1 MSTSGTAP
9 TCPRTSPR
17 MPGPVISSTASPANI
32 RPTNRR
38 SSASAEMANPAAK
51 GPMPTSSVGRTNKPS
66 LPDGRGSDGSIA
78 RKQAI
83 LVNPSRD
90 RKGAMLLRGAR
101 RGVTLVEMVVVV
113 AIIALIVGLS
123 FPAASAGLDNVRMVS
138 AGDSVATFLNAAVN
152 RAERHQQP
160 VELVISPQEGRLTL
174 YSGEPGFTRE
184 LKMPDGVW
192 IEAVLPAEEGGDPA
206 QPRRILFIPG
216 ATVPGIA
223 IQLGNRRNAH
233 RRVRLDPMTGFP
245 RVESRS
251 SGRGVPC

>member
-51 GPMPTSSVGRTNKPS
+51 GPMPTSSVGRISKV
-66 LPDGRGSDGSIA
+66 LAGGSACPTSGTDA
-78 RKQAI
+78 FVCQPNR
-83 LVNPSRD
+83 
-90 RKGAMLLRGAR
+90 AR

-174 YSGEPGFTRE
+174 YSNEPGFT
-184 LKMPDGVW
+184 
-192 IEAVLPAEEGGDPA
+192 
-206 QPRRILFIPG
+206 
-216 ATVPGIA
+216 
-223 IQLGNRRNAH
+223 
-233 RRVRLDPMTGFP
+233 
-245 RVESRS
+245 
-251 SGRGVPC
+251 